1 MIDIVATVGQE
12 VVATVGVGVEVF
24 ALETTIDRVVVL
36 VSIANVERS
45 LTVEVDFVVVVEYGD
60 GGEVVGVVGEL
71 LG

>member
-1 MIDIVATVGQE
+1 MTDIVATVGQE
-12 VVATVGVGVEVF
+12 VVAAVGVCVEVF

-36 VSIANVERS
+36 VAIANVERS